1 MFSNATLNL
10 RTKRGKHSPNG
21 SQSARFQL
29 MYKGLNA
36 PELKRRENR
45 EHTELSTTVTVEVI
59 VPLAN
64 TNGTYNVISGNN
76 WLRSQIQPLQLR
88 RQEYL

>member
-1 MFSNATLNL
+1 MHT
-10 RTKRGKHSPNG
+10 R
-21 SQSARFQL
+21 
-29 MYKGLNA
+29 LNA

-45 EHTELSTTVTVEVI
+45 EHTKLSTTVTVEVI

-64 TNGTYNVISGNN
+64 TNSSYNVISGNN
-76 WLRSQIQPLQLR
+76 WLQSQIQSLQLW